1 MLRDDVL
8 GTWEPV
14 SYTAQDDHGGPIT
27 YPLGPD
33 ALGLIM
39 YTGDG
44 YMSAQIMRR
53 DRPAFDRPET
63 AGGTPEQVEAAAVGY
78 LAYSG
83 PFEVDESTGVLHQQ
97 PRVSL
102 LPNWLNHIQI
112 RHSKLDGDHL
122 TLSAVNRGAR
132 RCRNHQHT
140 GVEKGTQPP
149 RRGAA
154 RDMTQRRR
162 GQQSQCSCKSPRRS
176 TPGA

>member
-8 GTWEPV
+8 GTWELV
-14 SYTAQDDHGGPIT
+14 SYTEGDNHGGPIT

-63 AGGTPEQVEAAAVGY
+63 DGGTPEQAAAAATGY

-83 PFEVDESTGVLHQQ
+83 PFQVDESTGVLHHQ

-102 LPNWLNHIQI
+102 LPNWLNGTQL
-112 RHSKLDGDHL
+112 RQSKLDEDHL
-122 TLSAVNRGAR
+122 TLSAITAASD
-132 RCRNHQHT
+132 
-140 GVEKGTQPP
+140 GTE
-149 RRGAA
+149 
-154 RDMTQRRR
+154 TV
-162 GQQSQCSCKSPRRS
+162 S
-176 TPGA
+176 TLLWKRAPKHPT